1 MATLPTSRELVSAE
15 PPVPPTMT
23 VDQYL
28 STMFH
33 PDCDFVDGRIEER
46 NVGEYEHSRVQKMI
60 LRLFLNREE
69 KWGVEVLPECRMQVT
84 PSRFRVPDVMVLRR
98 EQKVNRIVREAPL
111 ICIEV
116 MSPED
121 TWKRLRDVLGDY
133 LTMGVENIW
142 AFDPE
147 TRTAH
152 RFDATGL
159 HLVADADLAVA
170 GTEIRVRIA
179 EVFSLLPTV

>member
-1 MATLPTSRELVSAE
+1 MATLPTFRELISAE
-15 PPVPPTMT
+15 PPVPATMT
-23 VDQYL
+23 VDRYL

-46 NVGEYEHSRVQKMI
+46 NVGEYDHSNVQKMI
-60 LRLFLNREE
+60 LRVFLNHETE
-69 KWGVEVLPECRMQVT
+69 WAVEVLPECRMQIT
-84 PSRFRVPDVMVLRR
+84 PSRFRVPDVMVLRHG
-98 EQKVNRIVREAPL
+98 QKVHRIVREAPL

-121 TWKRLRDVLGDY
+121 TWKRLRGVLGDY

-152 RFDATGL
+152 RFDAGGMHVVMDPELVVTG
-159 HLVADADLAVA
+159 
-170 GTEIRVRIA
+170 TNIRVNVA
-179 EVFSLLPTV
+179 EMFSLLPAG

>member
-1 MATLPTSRELVSAE
+1 
-15 PPVPPTMT
+15 MT

-46 NVGEYEHSRVQKMI
+46 NVGEYDHSNVQKML
-60 LRLFLNREE
+60 LRVFMNHED

-84 PSRFRVPDVMVLRR
+84 PTRFRVPDVMVLRR
-98 EQKVNRIVREAPL
+98 EQKVHRIVREAPL

-121 TWKRLRDVLGDY
+121 TWKRLRGVLGDY

-152 RFDATGL
+152 RFDGAGL
-159 HLVADADLAVA
+159 HVVTDAELAVA
-170 GTEIRVRIA
+170 GTEIRVSIA
-179 EVFSLLPTV
+179 EVFSLLQAV